1 MLLGTELVR
10 LAWQGAPA
18 ASERGESREPT
29 AMTIANGIAPRCD
42 RALRTGS
49 LVLRGSPAAAAW
61 LVGWLATEFSPRVVT
76 GHALSAL
83 PSPLE
88 RAACA
93 LAVQRADTVLEAAL
107 AEAFGADY
115 RATVRHPLDSAE
127 SRQPSL
133 AGLTQ
138 AMRRRRQYS
147 ATTTNI
153 AYGPVGRRHLLD
165 VWRRPDLPAGHRAPV
180 LIQVPGGGWSVN
192 DKRGQAYPLMTRMV
206 ELGWICVSIN
216 YSRSPRNA
224 WPEHII
230 DVKRAIA
237 WVRSN
242 IAEFGGDPEF
252 IAITGGSA
260 GGHLSSLAALT
271 PGDAAF
277 QPGFEDADT
286 KVQAAAPYYGVYDL
300 TDHGA
305 MHKLMPSL
313 LENVV
318 MQRSFAEHR
327 HVFEAASPTRR
338 VHRDA
343 PPFFILHGANDAVV
357 PRSQARNFHNAL
369 RIAGA
374 RTVAFAE
381 IPRAHHAFDTI
392 ATLRCQLAADAVASF
407 LGIVYGRHRQAL
419 RDRRGL
425 AALSTG

>member
-1 MLLGTELVR
+1 
-10 LAWQGAPA
+10 
-18 ASERGESREPT
+18 
-29 AMTIANGIAPRCD
+29 MTIATGVAPRCD
-42 RALRTGS
+42 RAIRTGS
-49 LVLRGSPAAAAW
+49 LVLRGSPSAAAW
-61 LVGWLATEFSPRVVT
+61 LMGWVANELSPHVIT

-88 RAACA
+88 KAACA
-93 LAVQRADTVLEAAL
+93 LAVQRADTVLDTAL
-107 AEAFGADY
+107 TDAFGDDY
-115 RATVRHPLDSAE
+115 RSRVRHPLESADT
-127 SRQPSL
+127 RQPSL
-133 AGLTQ
+133 AGLLQ
-138 AMRRRRQYS
+138 AMRHRKRYS

-153 AYGPVGRRHLLD
+153 PYGPGGRRHLLD
-165 VWRRPDLPAGHRAPV
+165 VWRRPDLPVGHRAPV
-180 LIQVPGGGWSVN
+180 LIQVPGGGWSIN

-224 WPEHII
+224 WPDHII

-237 WVRSN
+237 WVRAN
-242 IAEFGGDPEF
+242 IADFGGDPDF

-271 PGDAAF
+271 PGDPDF

-286 KVQAAAPYYGVYDL
+286 TVQAAAPYYGVYDL
-300 TDHGA
+300 TDRAA

-318 MQRSFAEHR
+318 MQRRFADHR
-327 HVFEAASPTRR
+327 HVFEAASPTHR

-357 PRSQARNFHNAL
+357 PRSQARIFHSAL
-369 RIAGA
+369 RDAGA
-374 RTVAFAE
+374 GTVAFAE

-392 ATLRCQLAADAVASF
+392 ATLRCQLAAEAVASF
-407 LGIVYGRHRQAL
+407 LGIVHGRHSQAL
-419 RDRRGL
+419 STSCGL
-425 AALSTG
+425 AALPTG